1 MVQFRHCLNLK
12 QCVVGIVFF
21 YTPVVFA
28 NVDIWSSKKWKS
40 TDHFDHSCTILI
52 QFVFKV
58 HVSFKKNFF
67 SFTVPIGSHVEI
79 ALWWMLPWI
88 FYQHKEKKNTH
99 KKFVSNHLNHST
111 PAKFAFKCLIDF
123 RGEYFPHNALCYICP
138 AMLINLNFWSINKV
152 TFLPNCQLGPF

>member
-1 MVQFRHCLNLK
+1 MVQALFEFKTVCSWN
-12 QCVVGIVFF
+12 CFF
-21 YTPVVFA
+21 FTPVVFA

-58 HVSFKKNFF
+58 HVSFKKIFF
-67 SFTVPIGSHVEI
+67 HLPYPL
-79 ALWWMLPWI
+79 ALMLKLPYGECYLGFSI
-88 FYQHKEKKNTH
+88 NTKKKKHTQKVCIEPSKPQHTSQ
-99 KKFVSNHLNHST
+99 VS
-111 PAKFAFKCLIDF
+111 FKCLIDF